1 MAFPD
6 SRNKNQRNNQ
16 MKKPKNTKLATKPKT
31 EIKAESIPDTE
42 HDQKKDFSFM
52 RFPDSVRREREE
64 YGHYNSNP
72 NY

>member
-1 MAFPD
+1 
-6 SRNKNQRNNQ
+6 
-16 MKKPKNTKLATKPKT
+16 MKKPKNTKATTEPKT
-31 EIKAESIPDTE
+31 EVKAESIPDTE
-42 HDQKKDFSFM
+42 HDQKKDYSFM

>member
-1 MAFPD
+1 
-6 SRNKNQRNNQ
+6 
-16 MKKPKNTKLATKPKT
+16 MKKPKNTKATTEPKA
-31 EIKAESIPDTE
+31 EVKAESIPDTE

>member
-1 MAFPD
+1 
-6 SRNKNQRNNQ
+6 
-16 MKKPKNTKLATKPKT
+16 MKKPKNTKPATEPKT
-31 EIKAESIPDTE
+31 EIKAESIPDTD

-64 YGHYNSNP
+64 YGHYNSHP

>member
-1 MAFPD
+1 
-6 SRNKNQRNNQ
+6 
-16 MKKPKNTKLATKPKT
+16 MKKPKNTKATTEPKT
-31 EIKAESIPDTE
+31 ETPVESIPNTE

-64 YGHYNSNP
+64 YGHYGSTP

>member
-1 MAFPD
+1 
-6 SRNKNQRNNQ
+6 
-16 MKKPKNTKLATKPKT
+16 MKKPKNTKATTEPKT
-31 EIKAESIPDTE
+31 EVKVESIPDTE

>member
-1 MAFPD
+1 
-6 SRNKNQRNNQ
+6 
-16 MKKPKNTKLATKPKT
+16 MKKPKNTKPTTEPKK

>member
-1 MAFPD
+1 
-6 SRNKNQRNNQ
+6 
-16 MKKPKNTKLATKPKT
+16 MKKPKNTKAKTEPKT
-31 EIKAESIPDTE
+31 EPKTEVKAESIPDTE

>member
-1 MAFPD
+1 
-6 SRNKNQRNNQ
+6 
-16 MKKPKNTKLATKPKT
+16 MKKPKNTKATTEPKT
-31 EIKAESIPDTE
+31 EVKAESMPDTE

-64 YGHYNSNP
+64 YGHYGSTP

>member
-1 MAFPD
+1 
-6 SRNKNQRNNQ
+6 
-16 MKKPKNTKLATKPKT
+16 MKKPKKLEAKTEPKT

-64 YGHYNSNP
+64 YGHYDSNP

>member
-1 MAFPD
+1 
-6 SRNKNQRNNQ
+6 
-16 MKKPKNTKLATKPKT
+16 MKKPKNTKAKTEPKT
-31 EIKAESIPDTE
+31 EVKAESIPDTE